1 MILSNPE
8 ILNKM
13 KNLFKTLSLICFII
27 VSAVISCTKQQPT
40 EKQEKNSLEGVW
52 EFVSGEQSS
61 QDTIITYPGPQLSDI
76 RSFKFITREHWGV
89 TGMVPSQELNWGFAG
104 TYRLTDDTYVEYF
117 VIQGD
122 PENIGD
128 STVYKYTLDGDKWT
142 ISSDWLKEEWKRV
155 E

>member
-1 MILSNPE
+1 
-8 ILNKM
+8 M
-13 KNLFKTLSLICFII
+13 KNLKISCILSIII
-27 VSAVISCTKQQPT
+27 VMTMLNCTTQPPVEQQTNP
-40 EKQEKNSLEGVW
+40 LEGVW
-52 EFVSGEQSS
+52 EIVSGERTT
-61 QDTIITYPGPQLSDI
+61 QDTTFTYPGPQSTDM
-76 RSFKFITREHWGV
+76 RSFKFITKKHWGV
-89 TGMVPSQELNWGFAG
+89 TGMVPSQEMNWGFAG

-117 VIQGD
+117 VIQGN

>member
-1 MILSNPE
+1 
-8 ILNKM
+8 M
-13 KNLFKTLSLICFII
+13 KNLKISFILSLIM
-27 VSAVISCTKQQPT
+27 VMTMLSCTTQPPVEQQTNP
-40 EKQEKNSLEGVW
+40 LEGVW

-61 QDTIITYPGPQLSDI
+61 QDTIITYPGPQLADI
-76 RSFKFITREHWGV
+76 RSFKFITGEHWGV
-89 TGMVPSQELNWGFAG
+89 TGMIPSQEMNWGFAG

-117 VIQGD
+117 VIQGN

-142 ISSDWLKEEWKRV
+142 ISSDWLKEVWKRV